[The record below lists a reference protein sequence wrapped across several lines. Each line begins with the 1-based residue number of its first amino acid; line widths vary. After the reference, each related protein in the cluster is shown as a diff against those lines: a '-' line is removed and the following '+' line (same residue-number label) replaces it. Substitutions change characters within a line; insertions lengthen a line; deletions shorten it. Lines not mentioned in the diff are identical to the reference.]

1 LAQAPFKPAE
11 VISAGDIPY
20 PIQSIA
26 DGVVVLDVSLDEKGA
41 ITGSTVVRDIPSLTS
56 EATSSVQ
63 SWKFSPASMR
73 GKPEQ
78 SLIRVAVVFRPRA
91 YFAAGPAFTPILSEG
106 ESNRADQTYTPPGIV
121 SVSYPQYPINAAAPG
136 TVVVQV
142 TVGRSSA
149 IQRVKVVRDLPP
161 FTKFALSA
169 VNKWRFQAATLDG
182 KPMTSSLAIAFVF
195 SPLPPRSV
203 SPKSGTI
210 SLGHIEVGTR
220 PMLWFI
226 LELQ

>member
-1 LAQAPFKPAE
+1 MQKISIGAGLMIFLLASCSTQSLAQVPFKPAE

-56 EATSSVQ
+56 AATSSVQ

-91 YFAAGPAFTPILSEG
+91 YFAAGPAFTPYSRRGKRIERIRL
-106 ESNRADQTYTPPGIV
+106 TF
-121 SVSYPQYPINAAAPG
+121 PQASFP
-136 TVVVQV
+136 
-142 TVGRSSA
+142 
-149 IQRVKVVRDLPP
+149 L
-161 FTKFALSA
+161 
-169 VNKWRFQAATLDG
+169 ATLNT
-182 KPMTSSLAIAFVF
+182 P
-195 SPLPPRSV
+195 
-203 SPKSGTI
+203 
-210 SLGHIEVGTR
+210 
-220 PMLWFI
+220 
-226 LELQ
+226 